1 LSDSP
6 PVSRRRPLPFAVQV
20 GLVAVAAVV
29 LVLALVVLPSALR
42 AAAAR
47 PEPTPAAPPPGT
59 FQATPEQ
66 WRALTFA
73 PASEMDFADRV
84 TTEGKIAQDDNAT
97 VQITPPFS
105 GRVLSVAVQVGDV
118 VRRGQTLLTAD
129 ASEVAQARNDL
140 QAAQTALD
148 TAKAQAALASAN
160 AARQEALYK
169 INGAA
174 LKDVQQASSD
184 SAAAQNT
191 VKADGAALVLV
202 QQRLRV
208 LQAAAGGGAQGVVRA
223 PLSGVVTQRQV
234 GPGQYLN
241 ATSNGATTP
250 IFAVSDL
257 SRVWLVAN
265 VPEAD
270 AARMHRGDPIT
281 VTVSGLPGRV
291 YHARLDQVAP
301 TLDPATRRL
310 LVHAT
315 LENPGDELRPEMFAS
330 FALDTG
336 PGRQSLGVPSSAVI
350 YEGDSARVWVAGPN
364 RSLGLRQV
372 KTGRTQNG
380 EVEVLSGLEPGDRV
394 ATSGAIFIDRAA
406 QGA

>member
-1 LSDSP
+1 LTESTQSP
-6 PVSRRRPLPFAVQV
+6 RRRSLPPLVQA
-20 GLVAVAAVV
+20 GLVGAVAIV
-29 LVLALVVLPSALR
+29 LVICLVVIPSTLR
-42 AAAAR
+42 AAASRTA
-47 PEPTPAAPPPGT
+47 PEPPPPPPGT

-73 PASEMDFADRV
+73 PASDMGFADQV
-84 TTEGKIAQDDNAT
+84 TTEGKIAQNDNAT

-105 GRVLSVAVQVGDV
+105 GRVLGVAVQVGDV
-118 VRRGQTLLTAD
+118 VRKGQTLLTAD

-148 TAKAQAALASAN
+148 TAKAQAALAAAN

-174 LKDVQQASSD
+174 LRDVQQSSSD

-191 VKADGAALVLV
+191 LKADQAALLLV
-202 QQRLRV
+202 QERLRV

-223 PLSGVVTQRQV
+223 PLSGVVTLRQV

-250 IFAVSDL
+250 IFTVSDL
-257 SRVWLVAN
+257 ARVWLVAN

-270 AARMHRGDPIT
+270 AARMHVGDPIS
-281 VTVSGLPGRV
+281 VTVAGLPGRV
-291 YHARLDQVAP
+291 FHARLDQVAP

-310 LVHAT
+310 PVRAT
-315 LENPGDELRPEMFAS
+315 LDNPGEVLRPEMFAT

-336 PGRQSLGVPSSAVI
+336 PARQSLGVPSSAVI

-380 EVEVLSGLEPGDRV
+380 EVEILSGLNAGDRV